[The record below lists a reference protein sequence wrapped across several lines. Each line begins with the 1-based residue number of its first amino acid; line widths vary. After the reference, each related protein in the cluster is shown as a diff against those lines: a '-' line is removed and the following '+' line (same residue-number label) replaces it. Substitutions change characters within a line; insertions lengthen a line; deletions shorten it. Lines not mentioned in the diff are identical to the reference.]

1 MNSFENEIEEGM
13 ELSGQDGLD
22 RLGLASTLVSTE
34 CLNLKRIGNLKSN
47 LNNKRF
53 KILNAFFKFFNS
65 KSVVVLAK
73 ENATEICLKK

>member
-1 MNSFENEIEEGM
+1 M
-13 ELSGQDGLD
+13 SGQDGLN
-22 RLGLASTLVSTE
+22 RLGLVSSLVSKE
-34 CLNLKRIGNLKSN
+34 YLNLKRIGNLKSN
-47 LNNKRF
+47 LNNNRF